1 MRLIDADALVEK
13 IEECWDVAQIQTA
26 TRRTGKTLWCVF
38 HGGVNYCRNLV
49 LDAPTIEAEPEQEG
63 VWIYAPSGEALGGTD
78 ATYDYKCSLCGE
90 YSVEGSKYCP
100 NCGKKM
106 KSGFI
111 WKKDFL
117 EAPKEEA

>member
-1 MRLIDADALVEK
+1 MRLIDADALPVCTVYCLDEAGFGAK
-13 IEECWDVAQIQTA
+13 FDVVYKEDLDKARAIE
-26 TRRTGKTLWCVF
+26 
-38 HGGVNYCRNLV
+38 LV
-49 LDAPTIEAEPEQEG
+49 LLREPEPVREG

-90 YSVEGSKYCP
+90 YSVEGTKYCP

-106 KSGFI
+106 KSGFV
-111 WKKDFL
+111 WEKDFL